1 AYVAN
6 HFSDS
11 VSIVELG
18 DGKLV
23 KEIPLGPT
31 PELQSAERGERL
43 FFDARLAHDGW
54 LSCHSCHTDGHSN
67 GLLND
72 NLGDGSFGAPKR
84 VLSLL
89 GVRDTGPW
97 AWNGT
102 MPDLEA
108 QIRKSVETTMRG
120 SKPTDP
126 QVQALAA
133 YLRSLSPPP
142 SLTRLTGE
150 VNAMAVQRGREV
162 FNREAC
168 GSCHTP

>member
-1 AYVAN
+1 SDDRRAYVAN

-54 LSCHSCHTDGHSN
+54 LSCHSCHSDGHSN

-89 GVRDTGPW
+89 GSGDTGPW
-97 AWNGT
+97 AWNGGIGS
-102 MPDLEA
+102 LKE
-108 QIRKSVETTMRG
+108 QIAKSIRTTMHGR
-120 SKPTDP
+120 KPPDE
-126 QVQALAA
+126 QVRALAA
-133 YLRSLSPPP
+133 YLR
-142 SLTRLTGE
+142 T
-150 VNAMAVQRGREV
+150 
-162 FNREAC
+162 
-168 GSCHTP
+168 